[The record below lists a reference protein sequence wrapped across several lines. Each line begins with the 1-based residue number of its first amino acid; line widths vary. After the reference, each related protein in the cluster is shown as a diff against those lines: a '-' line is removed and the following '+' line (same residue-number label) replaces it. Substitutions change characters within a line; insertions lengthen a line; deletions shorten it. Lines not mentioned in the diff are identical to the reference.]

1 MKLIRIVSL
10 IALVLV
16 GGLSFTNQ
24 PAQQQGMP
32 TSTAQ
37 PSATA
42 PPMPMTAA
50 TASSQAPPKPAALT
64 VCPAGPPACQYS
76 KIQEAIDAAPPR
88 STLFIQPGTY
98 EENLV
103 LAKSLQLIGTEMD
116 QVRIQGTQVGGDTVT
131 LQLERDNELHILLE
145 GLTILGLPDSKGFS
159 TAIRIKGQGSLVLTV
174 SDSAITHTRTGLA
187 CNVLS
192 SGSAQIAII
201 HSRIASTHAGVDG
214 NCGFRS
220 AMMQLQDV
228 TFLAEGLH
236 NAGVVWP
243 FNDPPLGAT
252 PAHLIIERSRFI
264 GNSVGVFASYLQNG
278 VLIIRDSWFL
288 NNSAIGVHITTI
300 TEGSSVEIHGT
311 QFIGNEAGLQFG
323 AADGIVDHL
332 HGKLFVEGS
341 SFLGNRRFGLWAGSG
356 NAEIR
361 NSLFQANGTGIS
373 VAQAGVSDNRRADAP
388 PLQIERNRII
398 GNHDYGVALWRARC
412 LPADQ
417 APPVELPTIIRIQGQ
432 GNEMHDNGKGNLCPL
447 DYNWPADFIKKP

>member
-1 MKLIRIVSL
+1 MLM
-10 IALVLV
+10 
-16 GGLSFTNQ
+16 T
-24 PAQQQGMP
+24 
-32 TSTAQ
+32 
-37 PSATA
+37 ATA
-42 PPMPMTAA
+42 N
-50 TASSQAPPKPAALT
+50 SQAPPKPAALT

-88 STLFIQPGTY
+88 STLFIQPGIY

-116 QVRIQGTQVGGDTVT
+116 QIRIQGTQVGGDTVT

-159 TAIRIKGQGSLVLTV
+159 TAIEINGQGSLVLTV
-174 SDSAITHTRTGLA
+174 SDSHVSHTRTGLA
-187 CNVLS
+187 CNTLGQG
-192 SGSAQIAII
+192 SGQISVI
-201 HSRIASTHAGVDG
+201 HSRIASAFSGIDG
-214 NCGFRS
+214 NCEFQS
-220 AMMQLQDV
+220 ATMRLEDV

-236 NAGVVWP
+236 ANVGVAWP
-243 FNDPPLGAT
+243 FPDESPPGAT

-264 GNSVGVFASYLQNG
+264 GNTAGVFASFLKNG
-278 VLIIRDSWFL
+278 NLIIRDSWFL
-288 NNSAIGVHITTI
+288 NDSEIGVYIGTI

-311 QFIGNEAGLQFG
+311 QFIGNGVGLRFG
-323 AADGIVDHL
+323 VAIVDTL
-332 HGKLFVEGS
+332 HGKLFVEDS
-341 SFLGNRRFGLWAGSG
+341 SFLGNRLFGLFAGSG
-356 NAEIR
+356 NAEVR

-447 DYNWPADFIKKP
+447 DYNWPADFIKNP